1 MNRYESQEIRF
12 WENPNGTQ
20 ETKQKYQDYADFTP
34 VDRKRNYSHSSIDSD
49 FIQFLEGAGLLDTYH
64 NQPALEALLEP
75 YPMINDLPGAPWYDV
90 GEDAKGL
97 AANPRAV
104 VTAGPGMLRDADE
117 TNSAATMPMP
127 KKRRLNSDDDEV
139 TSHNNGSPNDLVEVP
154 SVVAGSQPSVAA
166 APSTSAASAQPQAR
180 KAAAVAT
187 APVAQPS
194 EQVSESKQPAA
205 APAATLR
212 PTPPAAAPTAAA
224 ADASGASDPLVKA
237 VLVAKVLTKS
247 DASSKRV
254 ILPRI
259 AIEANLPQLASQQV
273 FNFSAQDNAG
283 HTWPLCIKA
292 WANGQNPKPVYVLE
306 QVGEIMKQEK
316 LIAGDALAVL
326 ASQDGKF
333 YIEWNTEQARTAAAR
348 PTYSAFTF
356 TAAAAS
362 AAVAHATPAAA
373 AAGKPGLSAVAVKA
387 EQQQEERTVS
397 PAAPGAFMPGSPCQ
411 LLVMGHPTM
420 TKESYLLDD
429 SQELVGS
436 AGAPAAAVAVPQSPA
451 GSAAGVAAAGPSAAQ
466 PSPAVG
472 VNGTLH
478 QGGFLVCPRTP
489 GCTRPAGHQGWCLGH
504 KGFKKRGRN

>member
-1 MNRYESQEIRF
+1 
-12 WENPNGTQ
+12 
-20 ETKQKYQDYADFTP
+20 
-34 VDRKRNYSHSSIDSD
+34 
-49 FIQFLEGAGLLDTYH
+49 
-64 NQPALEALLEP
+64 
-75 YPMINDLPGAPWYDV
+75 MINDLPGAPWYDV
-90 GEDAKGL
+90 SEDGKGL

-127 KKRRLNSDDDEV
+127 KKRRLNPDDDEV

-187 APVAQPS
+187 APVAQAA

-205 APAATLR
+205 APAAAPR
-212 PTPPAAAPTAAA
+212 PAPSAAAPTAAA
-224 ADASGASDPLVKA
+224 AADGSGASDPVVKA

-373 AAGKPGLSAVAVKA
+373 AAKPGPSAVAVKA

-397 PAAPGAFMPGSPCQ
+397 PAAPGAYMPGSPCQ

-436 AGAPAAAVAVPQSPA
+436 AGAPVAVSQSPA
-451 GSAAGVAAAGPSAAQ
+451 GSAAGVAPAGPSAPQ

>member
-1 MNRYESQEIRF
+1 
-12 WENPNGTQ
+12 
-20 ETKQKYQDYADFTP
+20 
-34 VDRKRNYSHSSIDSD
+34 
-49 FIQFLEGAGLLDTYH
+49 
-64 NQPALEALLEP
+64 
-75 YPMINDLPGAPWYDV
+75 
-90 GEDAKGL
+90 
-97 AANPRAV
+97 
-104 VTAGPGMLRDADE
+104 
-117 TNSAATMPMP
+117 
-127 KKRRLNSDDDEV
+127 
-139 TSHNNGSPNDLVEVP
+139 
-154 SVVAGSQPSVAA
+154 
-166 APSTSAASAQPQAR
+166 
-180 KAAAVAT
+180 
-187 APVAQPS
+187 
-194 EQVSESKQPAA
+194 
-205 APAATLR
+205 
-212 PTPPAAAPTAAA
+212 
-224 ADASGASDPLVKA
+224 LVKA

-451 GSAAGVAAAGPSAAQ
+451 GSAAGVAAAGPSAPAFTCCGCEWYPASGRVLGVPSHAWVHKASWSSGLVLGAQ
-466 PSPAVG
+466 
-472 VNGTLH
+472 
-478 QGGFLVCPRTP
+478 GFQEEREELR
-489 GCTRPAGHQGWCLGH
+489 CTRPADHQGWCLG
-504 KGFKKRGRN
+504 